1 MTSDAYLDHL
11 PAGRGRLEEI
21 WSFVA
26 ERDVEAADR
35 LIDEIAGRFDHLL
48 AYLEA
53 GRARHELLVN
63 LRSLPVKRYVI
74 FYQPT
79 DDGVEIFRVLHGSRD
94 VQSEFD
100 SLIDSAE

>member
-1 MTSDAYLDHL
+1 MPTLIVSLLAEED
-11 PAGRGRLEEI
+11 LEEI
-21 WSFVA
+21 WGFVA

-35 LIDEIAGRFDHLL
+35 LLDEIAGRFDHLL
-48 AYLEA
+48 AYPEA
-53 GRARHELLVN
+53 GRVRHELLVN

>member
-1 MTSDAYLDHL
+1 MPTLIVSPLAEEDV
-11 PAGRGRLEEI
+11 EEI

-35 LIDEIAGRFDHLL
+35 LIDEITDRFDHLL
-48 AYLEA
+48 AYPEA

-94 VQSEFD
+94 IQGEFD

>member
-1 MTSDAYLDHL
+1 MPTLIVSPLAEED
-11 PAGRGRLEEI
+11 LEEI

-35 LIDEIAGRFDHLL
+35 LVDEITGRFDHLL
-48 AYLEA
+48 AYPEA

-94 VQSEFD
+94 VQSEFE

>member
-1 MTSDAYLDHL
+1 MPTLIVSPLAEED
-11 PAGRGRLEEI
+11 LEEI

-35 LIDEIAGRFDHLL
+35 LIDEITSRFDHLL
-48 AYLEA
+48 AYPEA

-94 VQSEFD
+94 VQGEFD

>member
-1 MTSDAYLDHL
+1 MPTLIVSPLAEED
-11 PAGRGRLEEI
+11 LEEI

-35 LIDEIAGRFDHLL
+35 LIDEITGRFDHLL
-48 AYLEA
+48 AYPEA

-94 VQSEFD
+94 VHSEFD

>member
-1 MTSDAYLDHL
+1 MPTLIVSPLAEED
-11 PAGRGRLEEI
+11 LEEI

-26 ERDVEAADR
+26 ERDAEAADR
-35 LIDEIAGRFDHLL
+35 LIDQITGRFDHLL
-48 AYLEA
+48 AYPEA

-79 DDGVEIFRVLHGSRD
+79 DDGIEIFRVLHGSRD
-94 VQSEFD
+94 VQGEFD
-100 SLIDSAE
+100 SLIDSTE

>member
-1 MTSDAYLDHL
+1 MPTLIVSPLAEED
-11 PAGRGRLEEI
+11 LEEI

-35 LIDEIAGRFDHLL
+35 LVDEITGRFDHLL
-48 AYLEA
+48 AYPEA

-94 VQSEFD
+94 VQGEFD

>member
-1 MTSDAYLDHL
+1 MSTLIVSPLAEED
-11 PAGRGRLEEI
+11 LEEI

-35 LIDEIAGRFDHLL
+35 LVDEITGRFDHLL
-48 AYLEA
+48 AYPEA
-53 GRARHELLVN
+53 GRARHDLLVN